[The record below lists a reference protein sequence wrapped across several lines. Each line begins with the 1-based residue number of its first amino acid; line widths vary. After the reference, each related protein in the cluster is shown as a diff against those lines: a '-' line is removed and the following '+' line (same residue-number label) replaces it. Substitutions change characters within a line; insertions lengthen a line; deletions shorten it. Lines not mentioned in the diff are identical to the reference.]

1 MILIF
6 ASCKIPR
13 EILSIK
19 GMSSFKPL
27 AAATAKSLQS
37 CPTLCYPID
46 SSPLGSSVPGILQA
60 RILEWVAISFSN
72 AWKWSHSVVSESLA
86 TSCQSFIRK
95 GQKDWVFAPPAV
107 GDEPH
112 DQPWKRMFLEEYFH
126 RSLECGV
133 RRECAIIKLKNLI
146 FSPCFPPCTNSS
158 SWGREGKSCEKCQ
171 KSSGCIVLMKTCLW
185 GMKTYLEWV
194 VNSSLIDIP
203 GRI

>member
-1 MILIF
+1 MEKQNTWINRAHNSVCMILIF

-27 AAATAKSLQS
+27 A
-37 CPTLCYPID
+37 
-46 SSPLGSSVPGILQA
+46 
-60 RILEWVAISFSN
+60 
-72 AWKWSHSVVSESLA
+72 

-95 GQKDWVFAPPAV
+95 GQKGWVFAPPAG
-107 GDEPH
+107 GDEPC
-112 DQPWKRMFLEEYFH
+112 DQPWERMFLEEYFH

-133 RRECAIIKLKNLI
+133 GRECAIIKLKNLI
-146 FSPCFPPCTNSS
+146 FRLVFLHAQTVAAE
-158 SWGREGKSCEKCQ
+158 GKKGKSCEKCQ
-171 KSSGCIVLMKTCLW
+171 KSSGCIVLVKTCGW

-194 VNSSLIDIP
+194 VNSSLIGIP

>member
-1 MILIF
+1 MCIIILYTCKLYNIVYQLYFNKNNVEEQNSWINRAHNSVCMILIF

-13 EILSIK
+13 EILFVK

-27 AAATAKSLQS
+27 A
-37 CPTLCYPID
+37 
-46 SSPLGSSVPGILQA
+46 
-60 RILEWVAISFSN
+60 
-72 AWKWSHSVVSESLA
+72 
-86 TSCQSFIRK
+86 TSCQSFIWK
-95 GQKDWVFAPPAV
+95 GPKDWVFAPPAV

-133 RRECAIIKLKNLI
+133 RRECAIIKLKSLI
-146 FSPCFPPCTNSS
+146 FFPCFPPCTNSS
-158 SWGREGKSCEKCQ
+158 SRGREGKSCEKCQ

-194 VNSSLIDIP
+194 VNSSLIGIP